1 MYESPHPGLGYF
13 KGFLRQGLPISIP
26 VYSDQF
32 GLELKIDMPASA
44 YQVLGL
50 KVYATTPGYK
60 FLKVFVL

>member
-13 KGFLRQGLPISIP
+13 KGFLRQGLPMSIP

-50 KVYATTPGYK
+50 KASATKPGG
-60 FLKVFVL
+60 FR